1 MNEGERPGLLELTQ
15 VFEGSPHP
23 LCILAM
29 DGSLRFANRALAE
42 MAGRAHPIPQGT
54 PCSEL
59 LPGTLCDGADC
70 PRVLLL
76 RGRPRVECEVDIRR
90 PDGSVMACNV
100 TAWPVRDEAGGVVAI
115 IKHLHDITPWK
126 RARDEAQRHARERME
141 QQADLARKV
150 AALRELINSVEREKE
165 EVRQGVLKNV
175 ETILMPMLQ
184 GLERELPPE
193 RHRLVQMLR
202 DGLEE
207 ITSPMAGRLSREFAS
222 LTPAELRICHLIRRG
237 LSAKEIGK
245 VEHISP
251 ATVHTHRHH
260 IRRKLGLANQEV
272 NLAAF
277 LKNFFTESG
286 PETARK

>member
-1 MNEGERPGLLELTQ
+1 MSEGERPGLLELTQ

-100 TAWPVRDEAGGVVAI
+100 TAWPVRDEA
-115 IKHLHDITPWK
+115 
-126 RARDEAQRHARERME
+126 QRHARERME

-193 RHRLVQMLR
+193 RPRLVQMLR